1 MYHRLSTV
9 LQTLLWSIHPV
20 GPRIPDIKTQLLSNF
35 PWLDSNLTFKTDLFN
50 CSKAFVKR
58 HFTLIFVKIYYR
70 MAAVA
75 ERNQDATVYV
85 GGLDDKVTEH
95 LLAEL
100 FIQGKFPPDKL
111 SGQFYDPFRI

>member
-1 MYHRLSTV
+1 
-9 LQTLLWSIHPV
+9 
-20 GPRIPDIKTQLLSNF
+20 
-35 PWLDSNLTFKTDLFN
+35 
-50 CSKAFVKR
+50 
-58 HFTLIFVKIYYR
+58 

-100 FIQGKFPPDKL
+100 FIQVKPEKKVQQIQKNL
-111 SGQFYDPFRI
+111 FRSDQW

>member
-1 MYHRLSTV
+1 
-9 LQTLLWSIHPV
+9 
-20 GPRIPDIKTQLLSNF
+20 
-35 PWLDSNLTFKTDLFN
+35 
-50 CSKAFVKR
+50 
-58 HFTLIFVKIYYR
+58 

-111 SGQFYDPFRI
+111 SGHFYDPFRIQILAFKLFVTKTLSLRPKYVTEILIYVWF

>member
-1 MYHRLSTV
+1 MT
-9 LQTLLWSIHPV
+9 
-20 GPRIPDIKTQLLSNF
+20 
-35 PWLDSNLTFKTDLFN
+35 TFM
-50 CSKAFVKR
+50 
-58 HFTLIFVKIYYR
+58 IFR

-100 FIQGKFPPDKL
+100 FIQG
-111 SGQFYDPFRI
+111 